1 MKEKLIK
8 IEDYKWKIPA
18 ETSKKMKV
26 PAYIFATNDMIDS
39 ISKDRSILQLM
50 NVTSLPGIQSHALVM
65 PDVHEG
71 YGFPIGAVAATDLN
85 DGVISPGGI
94 GYDINCG
101 IRLLT
106 TDINKNDIK
115 NYIKKISTEIFN
127 SVPSGVGKSGLMKLS
142 IKELDKV
149 LDDGCR
155 WAEKEGY
162 TRANDTDFIES
173 NGHLKTA
180 DSSKVSNEAK
190 ERGRDQ
196 LGTMGAGNHFIE
208 IDYVEKVFDKEDAKI
223 YNLQEEQIVMLIHT
237 GSRGLGHQVA
247 TDYIKLMTRNLK
259 KYNIDLPDIELAC
272 APFNSEEGKSYFSA
286 MCAAAN
292 FAWVNRQIITYQI
305 RNAWEKVFGKSNKV
319 KILYDVAHNIAK
331 IEKHTFGQNLKEVI
345 VHRKGATRA
354 FPPNHP
360 EIPTIYR
367 KVGQPVL
374 IPGSMG
380 TKSYVLAGQ
389 EASMIE
395 SFGSACHGAGRLLSR
410 TAAKKNIPVDSLLNE
425 LANKGILIQTGSLKG
440 VTEEAPQAYKNVEQV
455 VDVVCSANIAKRIAR
470 LKPIAVIKG

>member
-8 IEDYKWKIPA
+8 IEEYKWKIPTEA
-18 ETSKKMKV
+18 SRKMKV
-26 PAYIFATNDMIDS
+26 PAYIYATSEMIDS
-39 ISKDRSILQLM
+39 ISKDRSIAQLI

-71 YGFPIGAVAATDLN
+71 YGFPIGAIAATDFN
-85 DGVISPGGI
+85 NGVISPGGI

-101 IRLLT
+101 IRLIT
-106 TDINKNDIK
+106 TDINKDEIK
-115 NYIKKISTEIFN
+115 NFLKKISTEIFN
-127 SVPSGVGKSGLMKLS
+127 SVPSGVGKSGLIKLNV
-142 IKELDKV
+142 KELDRV
-149 LDDGCR
+149 LNDGCC
-155 WAEKEGY
+155 WAEKEGF
-162 TRANDTDFIES
+162 TRSNDTDFIES

-180 DSSKVSNEAK
+180 DSSKVSIEAK

-208 IDYVEKVFDKEDAKI
+208 IDFVEKIFDDDGSKVFNI
-223 YNLQEEQIVMLIHT
+223 YDGQIVLLIHT

-247 TDYIKLMTRNLK
+247 TDYIRLMSRNLK

-272 APFNSEEGKSYFSA
+272 APFNSDDGQSYFSA
-286 MCAAAN
+286 MSAAAN

-305 RNAWEKVFGKSNKV
+305 RKSWKKVFGKSNEV

-331 IEKHTFGQNLKEVI
+331 IEKHKIDGQEMKVI

-354 FPPNHP
+354 FPPNHS
-360 EIPTIYR
+360 EIPKEYK

-380 TKSYVLAGQ
+380 SVSYLLTGQ
-389 EASMIE
+389 HGSMTE

-410 TAAKKNIPVDSLLNE
+410 TAAKKNIPIDMLLNE
-425 LANKGILIQTGSLKG
+425 LANKGIIIQTGSLKG

-455 VDVVCSANIAKRIAR
+455 VDVVCKANITKKIAR

>member
-1 MKEKLIK
+1 MQNKLKK
-8 IEDYKWKIPA
+8 IDDFKWEIPSG
-18 ETSKKMKV
+18 TNKKMRV
-26 PAYIFATNDMIDS
+26 PAYIFATEEMINI
-39 ISKDRSILQLM
+39 ISNDRSIQQLI
-50 NVTSLPGIQSHALVM
+50 NVTTLPGIQSHALVM

-71 YGFPIGAVAATDLN
+71 YGFPIGAVAATDIN
-85 DGVISPGGI
+85 EGVISPGGI

-106 TDINKNDIK
+106 TDLKKEDIK
-115 NYIKKISTEIFN
+115 NYIKKISTEIYN
-127 SVPSGVGKSGLMKLS
+127 AVPSGVGKSGPMKLS

-149 LDDGCR
+149 LDEGCKR
-155 WAEKEGY
+155 AEKEGF
-162 TRANDTDFIES
+162 TRFDDLQFIES
-173 NGHLKTA
+173 NGFLNQA
-180 DSSKVSNEAK
+180 DSSKVTSEAK

-208 IDYVEKVFDKEDAKI
+208 IDFVEKIFD
-223 YNLQEEQIVMLIHT
+223 EEGARIFGLSENQIVFLIHT

-247 TDYIKLMTRNLK
+247 TDYIRLMTKNLK
-259 KYNIDLPDIELAC
+259 KYNIELPDIELAC

-286 MCAAAN
+286 MASAAN

-305 RNAWEKVFGKSNKV
+305 RNAWEKVFGKSNTV

-331 IEKHTFGQNLKEVI
+331 IEKHRINNEEIKVI

-360 EIPTIYR
+360 EIPVQYR
-367 KVGQPVL
+367 AVGQPVL

-380 TKSYVLAGQ
+380 TVSYVLAGQ
-389 EASMIE
+389 PESMKE

-410 TAAKKNIPVDSLLNE
+410 NAAKKNISVEKLMND
-425 LANKGILIQTGSLKG
+425 LANKGIMIQTGSLKG
-440 VTEEAPQAYKNVEQV
+440 VTEEAPQAYKDVEQV
-455 VDVVCSANIAKRIAR
+455 VDVVSMANIAKRIAR
-470 LKPIAVIKG
+470 IKPLAVIKG

>member
-8 IEDYKWKIPA
+8 IEEFKWKIPQT
-18 ETSKKMKV
+18 TSNKMKV
-26 PAYIFATNDMIDS
+26 PAYIFATNDMIET
-39 ISKDRSILQLM
+39 ISKDRSLLQLM

-71 YGFPIGAVAATDLN
+71 YGFPIGTVAATDLN
-85 DGVISPGGI
+85 EGVISPGGI

-115 NYIKKISTEIFN
+115 NYLKKIASEIYN

-142 IKELDKV
+142 IKELDRV
-149 LDDGCR
+149 LDDGCK

-162 TRANDTDFIES
+162 TRLNDTELIES
-173 NGHLKTA
+173 GGHLKTA

-190 ERGRDQ
+190 ERGKDQ

-208 IDYVEKVFDKEDAKI
+208 IDFVEKVYDIDDAKAF
-223 YNLQEEQIVMLIHT
+223 NLSEGQIILLIHT

-247 TDYIKLMTRNLK
+247 TDYIRSMIKALK
-259 KYNIDLPDIELAC
+259 KYEINLPDLELAC
-272 APFNSEEGKSYFSA
+272 APFNSDEGKSYFSA
-286 MCAAAN
+286 MSAAAN
-292 FAWVNRQIITYQI
+292 FAWANRQIITFQI
-305 RNAWEKVFGKSNKV
+305 RNSWEKVFGKNSKV
-319 KILYDVAHNIAK
+319 NILYDVAHNIAK
-331 IEKHTFGQNLKEVI
+331 IEKHRINNEDKNVI

-360 EIPTIYR
+360 EIPLKYK

-380 TKSYVLAGQ
+380 TNSYVLAGQ
-389 EASMIE
+389 EASMRE

-410 TAAKKNIPVDSLLNE
+410 TAARKNIPGNSLLNE
-425 LANKGILIQTGSLKG
+425 LADKGILIQTGSMKG
-440 VTEEAPQAYKNVEQV
+440 LTEEAPQAYKNVEQV
-455 VDVVCSANIAKRIAR
+455 VDVVCNANIAKKIAR
-470 LKPIAVIKG
+470 LKPMGVVKG

>member
-1 MKEKLIK
+1 MIEKLIK
-8 IEDYKWKIPA
+8 IEEVKWKISK

-26 PAYIFATNDMIDS
+26 PAYIFATRDMIET

-71 YGFPIGAVAATDLN
+71 YGFPIGAVAATDLEE
-85 DGVISPGGI
+85 GVISPGGI

-115 NYIKKISTEIFN
+115 NYIKKISSEIYN
-127 SVPSGVGKSGLMKLS
+127 AVPSGVGKSGLIKLS
-142 IKELDKV
+142 IKELDHV
-149 LDDGCR
+149 LDDGCK

-162 TRANDTDFIES
+162 TRLNDTEFIES
-173 NGHLKTA
+173 RGYLKTA

-208 IDYVEKVFDKEDAKI
+208 IDFVEKVFDDDDAKT
-223 YNLQEEQIVMLIHT
+223 YNLSEGQIVLLIHT

-247 TDYIKLMTRNLK
+247 TDYIRLMTRTLK
-259 KYNIDLPDIELAC
+259 KYEIDLPDIELAC
-272 APFNSEEGKSYFSA
+272 APFNSDEGKSYFSA
-286 MCAAAN
+286 MSAAAN
-292 FAWVNRQIITYQI
+292 FAWVNRQIITFQI
-305 RNAWEKVFGKSNKV
+305 RNSWEKVFGKNSKV
-319 KILYDVAHNIAK
+319 NILYDVAHNIAK
-331 IEKHTFGQNLKEVI
+331 IEKHRINEEEKEVI

-360 EIPTIYR
+360 EIPIKYK

-389 EASMIE
+389 EASMRE

-410 TAAKKNIPVDSLLNE
+410 TAAKKNIPLESLLNE
-425 LANKGILIQTGSLKG
+425 LADHGILIQTGSMKG

-455 VDVVCSANIAKRIAR
+455 VDVVCRANIAKRIAR
-470 LKPIAVIKG
+470 LKPLAVIKG